1 MGMSMSHPRELL
13 YRLDIL
19 YLELGLARK
28 NDYGFMQRRIKYE
41 IDRAERELTEIREA
55 TPTNAES
62 EG

>member
-1 MGMSMSHPRELL
+1 MSHPRELL
-13 YRLDIL
+13 YRLHIL
-19 YLELGLARK
+19 HLELGLARK
-28 NDYGFMQRRIKYE
+28 NDYDFMQRRIKYE

>member
-1 MGMSMSHPRELL
+1 MSHPRD
-13 YRLDIL
+13 YRLSLLHRLDL
-19 YLELGLARK
+19 LHLELELAREH
-28 NDYGFMQRRIKYE
+28 NHDFMQRRIKYE